1 MGLKKDLANNSTTNL
16 CNKIVMKSGSEFHL
30 VDFGEKKSDLVCD
43 KAIDSAELIA
53 IWIFIFVIFV
63 EKSDGGIR

>member
-1 MGLKKDLANNSTTNL
+1 
-16 CNKIVMKSGSEFHL
+16 MKSGSEFHL